1 MTRAI
6 PTVQQKHTGIHQ
18 DIRVSVIVPAFNS
31 QTTIARCLQALERQT
46 LSQEHYEVIVVDDGS
61 TDDTRGR
68 VQSYAQTRLLTQ
80 RHAGPAAARNLGAQ
94 HARGEIVLF
103 TDADCEPAPDWLEQM
118 LAPFADAQVA
128 GVKGV
133 YLTHQQAIVA
143 RFVQVEYET
152 RYERMARHMARSGR
166 IDFIDTYAAGYRRNV
181 FLDSGGFD
189 TAFTTASVEDQELS
203 FRIARQG
210 HRLVFAPHAIVY
222 HWGHAAT
229 ISAYARKKF
238 KIGYHKVKV
247 LTRHTGKT
255 WTDAHT
261 PQRLKAQILLL
272 GLGGGAL
279 AASLIWHKLIWA
291 AAGLTALFFLT
302 TLPFAAQAWKK
313 NVAVA
318 LVSPILLLLRAIA
331 LGSGLL
337 AGIAHAIVH
346 RAFEANRQ

>member
-6 PTVQQKHTGIHQ
+6 STVQQKHTGPPQ

-68 VQSYAQTRLLTQ
+68 VQSYAQPRLLTQ

-103 TDADCEPAPDWLEQM
+103 TDADCEPVPDWIEQM

-152 RYERMARHMARSGR
+152 RYERMARHMARHGR
-166 IDFIDTYAAGYRRNV
+166 IDFIDT
-181 FLDSGGFD
+181 
-189 TAFTTASVEDQELS
+189 
-203 FRIARQG
+203 
-210 HRLVFAPHAIVY
+210 
-222 HWGHAAT
+222 
-229 ISAYARKKF
+229 
-238 KIGYHKVKV
+238 
-247 LTRHTGKT
+247 
-255 WTDAHT
+255 
-261 PQRLKAQILLL
+261 
-272 GLGGGAL
+272 
-279 AASLIWHKLIWA
+279 
-291 AAGLTALFFLT
+291 
-302 TLPFAAQAWKK
+302 
-313 NVAVA
+313 
-318 LVSPILLLLRAIA
+318 
-331 LGSGLL
+331 
-337 AGIAHAIVH
+337 
-346 RAFEANRQ
+346 